1 MLMQTPEL
9 IIRPGTVADLDA
21 VHALVHE
28 LARYERAA
36 DEVSA
41 TPDTYRRDLE
51 SGWFELLVAE
61 HYGEII
67 GIALGHRA
75 YSTWKGRIYYLDD
88 LVVGE
93 SWRGRGVGLRL
104 FEAFAGMARLR
115 GAVLLK
121 WQVLDWNE
129 PALRFY
135 RRLSARIETDWLNG
149 KLPL

>member
-1 MLMQTPEL
+1 MEPPDL
-9 IIRPGTVADLDA
+9 IIRPGTTADLEAAHD
-21 VHALVHE
+21 LVRE

-36 DEVSA
+36 GEVVTS
-41 TPDTYRRDLE
+41 PETYRRDLE
-51 SGWFELLVAE
+51 SGWFELLVAD
-61 HYGEII
+61 HYGEIL

-93 SWRGRGVGLRL
+93 SWRGRGIGLRL
-104 FEAFAGMARLR
+104 FEDFADMARRR
-115 GAVLLK
+115 GASLLK

>member
-1 MLMQTPEL
+1 MPMDPSDL
-9 IIRPGTVADLDA
+9 IIRPGTAAELEA
-21 VHALVHE
+21 AHELVCE

-36 DEVSA
+36 GEVTTS
-41 TPDTYRRDLE
+41 PETYRRDFE
-51 SGWFELLVAE
+51 SGWFELFVAD
-61 HYGEII
+61 YRSEIL

-88 LVVGE
+88 LVVRE
-93 SWRGRGVGLRL
+93 AWRGRGIGLRL
-104 FEAFAGMARLR
+104 FDAFADMARLR
-115 GAVLLK
+115 GASMLK

>member
-1 MLMQTPEL
+1 MQTPEL

-36 DEVSA
+36 AEVSA